1 MQEARPEGTRTVGL
15 HLCNTR
21 EDAHSSRQKAD
32 QRHLGKREDGW
43 IAKGCENI
51 FRGGWTWSLSWLWWW
66 FQVLK
71 LSKLQPL
78 NMCSLLYVNHTSSCL
93 KESESVRQSERKKY
107 TGPMHKAGTPN
118 SLLLARSTYIHIFFL
133 ALPNGLPDLSS
144 PTKDWTWDPCS
155 GSGKSTKEFLL
166 QLYV

>member
-1 MQEARPEGTRTVGL
+1 MHIHQDRKQTSVTWGRA
-15 HLCNTR
+15 
-21 EDAHSSRQKAD
+21 S
-32 QRHLGKREDGW
+32 GKGEDGW

-51 FRGGWTWSLSWLWWW
+51 FRGGWTRSLSWLWWW

-93 KESESVRQSERKKY
+93 KESESVRESERKKY

-118 SLLLARSTYIHIFFL
+118 SLLLARSTYIHIFFWPCQTVCQIL
-133 ALPNGLPDLSS
+133 APQPRTEPGTPAVEATSPPRNSS
-144 PTKDWTWDPCS
+144 SNSMFNLILCS
-155 GSGKSTKEFLL
+155 YSIIAFFFL
-166 QLYV
+166 